1 MATRRVEVGREL
13 ADVHTL
19 TGMSVDIIKLELSC
33 IL

>member
-19 TGMSVDIIKLELSC
+19 TGMSVDIELSC